1 MSLDGLRAA
10 SLAVLTGESGV
21 SFGQDGSPAPSAQK
35 ML

>member
-21 SFGQDGSPAPSAQK
+21 SFGQDARPRRARRK
-35 ML
+35 CC